1 MPIKLKQRLG
11 GISIKCFLLVL
22 WGACF
27 LSLTPYAWSQEST
40 EWKIRVSAMSASI
53 RLKPDLESPVIA
65 TLPKGTSLNS
75 YEAEGDWFRVVL
87 PPGKDGIVM
96 IGWIAKGDVQVL
108 KEKIKKPTDFW
119 QVEEGRF
126 EGIGLH
132 ITLSVGWASFPSGD
146 IDKGA
151 KGLYNIGA
159 DAIAARGVDLLAG
172 LPVRF

>member
-1 MPIKLKQRLG
+1 MRG
-11 GISIKCFLLVL
+11 KCLLAIL
-22 WGACF
+22 WGACL
-27 LSLTPYAWSQEST
+27 LSLASYVWNQET
-40 EWKIRVSAMSASI
+40 AERKIRVSVENASI
-53 RLKPDLESPVIA
+53 PPNPALESPVIA
-65 TLPKGTSLNS
+65 TLPKGTILNS

-96 IGWIAKGDVQVL
+96 IGWIARSDVQVL

-119 QVEEGRF
+119 KVEEGGF
-126 EGIGLH
+126 EGNGLH
-132 ITLSVGWASFPSGD
+132 ITLSAGWASFPSGD

-151 KGLYNIGA
+151 KGRYNIGA